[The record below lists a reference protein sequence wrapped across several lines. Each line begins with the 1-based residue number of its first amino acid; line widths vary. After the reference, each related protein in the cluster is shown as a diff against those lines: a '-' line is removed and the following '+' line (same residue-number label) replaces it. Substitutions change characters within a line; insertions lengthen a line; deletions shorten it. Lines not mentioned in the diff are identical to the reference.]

1 MNDPKRITLDRIIN
15 LTVSVLLGIV
25 FSICIVTFIL
35 LKRYL
40 QGINIE
46 IFTLET
52 VSIFAGA
59 AIAMSIIFRKYVLN
73 DD

>member
-1 MNDPKRITLDRIIN
+1 MNDPNRTTLDRIIN
-15 LTVSVLLGIV
+15 LTVSVLLGIM

-40 QGINIE
+40 QGIYIE
-46 IFTLET
+46 IFTVET

-59 AIAMSIIFRKYVLN
+59 AVAMSIIFRKYVLN